1 MKKIKTMN
9 KIAPIGLEQ
18 LSAERAGLLLG
29 GLKLSLSFL
38 ILLFPF

>member
-1 MKKIKTMN
+1 MVQGLL
-9 KIAPIGLEQ
+9 IGILDFEQ